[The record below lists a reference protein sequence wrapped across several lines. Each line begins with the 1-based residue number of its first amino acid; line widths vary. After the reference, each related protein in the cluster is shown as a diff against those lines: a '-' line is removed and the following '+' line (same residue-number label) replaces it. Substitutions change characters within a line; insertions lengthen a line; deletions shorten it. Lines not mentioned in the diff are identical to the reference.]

1 LADFPRYKS
10 DHGSSSRFAGRRH
23 VRGVGLYL
31 GLGCDDM
38 ASGTVKWFN
47 TAKGFGFIQP
57 DDGGSD
63 VFVHISA
70 LNQAG
75 MDSLNEGDKVDYEL
89 EQDRRSGKPAAT
101 SIVVTAAGEPQ
112 PRRAGGGFG
121 GGGDRGGYGGGGDRG
136 GYGGGGGGYG
146 GGGGRDRGYGGGG
159 GGGGGFGGGGG
170 GRSRGSIAGSG
181 SGSVKWFNPTKG
193 FGFIKPDG
201 GGQDIF
207 VHISAVE
214 QAGLSGLNEGQTV
227 NFDLEQDGKSGKT
240 SATNL
245 KVTG

>member
-1 LADFPRYKS
+1 
-10 DHGSSSRFAGRRH
+10 
-23 VRGVGLYL
+23 
-31 GLGCDDM
+31 M

-89 EQDRRSGKPAAT
+89 EQDRRSGKLAAT
-101 SIVVTAAGEPQ
+101 GIVVTAAGDPA
-112 PRRAGGGFG
+112 PRRAGGGGFG
-121 GGGDRGGYGGGGDRG
+121 GGGDRGGYGGGGYGDRG
-136 GYGGGGGGYG
+136 GGGGGGGYGDRGGGGGYGDRGGGGGYG
-146 GGGGRDRGYGGGG
+146 GGRDR
-159 GGGGGFGGGGG
+159 GFGGGGG
-170 GRSRGSIAGSG
+170 GARPRGTVAGSG
-181 SGSVKWFNPTKG
+181 TGQVKWFNPTKG

-227 NFDLEQDGKSGKT
+227 NFDLEQDGRSGKT

>member
-1 LADFPRYKS
+1 
-10 DHGSSSRFAGRRH
+10 
-23 VRGVGLYL
+23 
-31 GLGCDDM
+31 M

-47 TAKGFGFIQP
+47 TAKGFGFVQP

-63 VFVHISA
+63 VFIHISA

-75 MDSLNEGDKVDYEL
+75 LDSLDEGDKVDYEL
-89 EQDRRSGKPAAT
+89 EQDRRSGKLAAT
-101 SIVVTAAGEPQ
+101 QIVVTEKGAPQ
-112 PRRAGGGFG
+112 PRRAGGGGGGFG
-121 GGGDRGGYGGGGDRG
+121 GGGDRGGYGGGG
-136 GYGGGGGGYG
+136 GGGYG
-146 GGGGRDRGYGGGG
+146 GGGGRDRGFGGGG

-170 GRSRGSIAGSG
+170 GDRQRGAVMGSG
-181 SGSVKWFNPTKG
+181 AGEVKWFNPTKG
-193 FGFIKPDG
+193 FGFIKPEG

-214 QAGLSGLNEGQTV
+214 QAGLSGLNEGQRV
-227 NFDLEQDGKSGKT
+227 NFDLEQDRRSGKT

>member
-1 LADFPRYKS
+1 
-10 DHGSSSRFAGRRH
+10 
-23 VRGVGLYL
+23 
-31 GLGCDDM
+31 M

-89 EQDRRSGKPAAT
+89 EQDRRSGKLAAT
-101 SIVVTAAGEPQ
+101 GIVVTAAGEPQ
-112 PRRAGGGFG
+112 PRRAGGGGFG
-121 GGGDRGGYGGGGDRG
+121 GGGDRGGYGGGGYGDRG
-136 GYGGGGGGYG
+136 GGGGGGYR
-146 GGGGRDRGYGGGG
+146 GGRDR
-159 GGGGGFGGGGG
+159 GGFGGGGG
-170 GRSRGSIAGSG
+170 GGGRPRGTVAGSG
-181 SGSVKWFNPTKG
+181 TGQVKWFNPTKG

-227 NFDLEQDGKSGKT
+227 NFDLEQDSRSGKT

>member
-1 LADFPRYKS
+1 
-10 DHGSSSRFAGRRH
+10 
-23 VRGVGLYL
+23 
-31 GLGCDDM
+31 M

-47 TAKGFGFIQP
+47 TAKGFGFVQP

-63 VFVHISA
+63 VFIHISA

-75 MDSLNEGDKVDYEL
+75 LDSLDEGDKVDYEL
-89 EQDRRSGKPAAT
+89 EQDRRSGKLAAT
-101 SIVVTAAGEPQ
+101 QIVVTEKGAPQ
-112 PRRAGGGFG
+112 PRRAGGGG
-121 GGGDRGGYGGGGDRG
+121 GFDRGDRG

-146 GGGGRDRGYGGGG
+146 GGRDRGFGGG
-159 GGGGGFGGGGG
+159 GGGGGFGGGGD
-170 GRSRGSIAGSG
+170 RPRGAVMGSG
-181 SGSVKWFNPTKG
+181 TGTVKWFNPTKG
-193 FGFIKPDG
+193 FGFIKPEG

-214 QAGLSGLNEGQTV
+214 QAGLSGLNEGQSV
-227 NFDLEQDGKSGKT
+227 NFDLEQDRRSGKT

>member
-1 LADFPRYKS
+1 
-10 DHGSSSRFAGRRH
+10 
-23 VRGVGLYL
+23 
-31 GLGCDDM
+31 M

-57 DDGGSD
+57 DDGGQD

-70 LNQAG
+70 VAQAG
-75 MDSLNEGDKVDYEL
+75 LDALNEGDQVEYEL
-89 EQDRRSGKPAAT
+89 EQDRRSGKLAAT
-101 SIVVTAAGEPQ
+101 SIVVTAQGAPA
-112 PRRAGGGFG
+112 PRRSGGFG
-121 GGGDRGGYGGGGDRG
+121 DRGGFGGDRGGYGGDR
-136 GYGGGGGGYG
+136 
-146 GGGGRDRGYGGGG
+146 
-159 GGGGGFGGGGG
+159 GGFGGGSRGGFGG
-170 GRSRGSIAGSG
+170 GDRPRGAVMGSG
-181 SGSVKWFNPTKG
+181 QGVVKWFNPTKG
-193 FGFIKPDG
+193 FGFIRPED

-227 NFDLEQDGKSGKT
+227 EFDLEQDRRSGKT

>member
-1 LADFPRYKS
+1 
-10 DHGSSSRFAGRRH
+10 
-23 VRGVGLYL
+23 
-31 GLGCDDM
+31 M

-89 EQDRRSGKPAAT
+89 EQDRRSGKLAAT
-101 SIVVTAAGEPQ
+101 GIVVTAAGEPQ
-112 PRRAGGGFG
+112 PRRAGGGGFG
-121 GGGDRGGYGGGGDRG
+121 GGGDRGGYGGGGYGDR
-136 GYGGGGGGYG
+136 GGGGGGYG
-146 GGGGRDRGYGGGG
+146 GGGGRDRGFGGGG
-159 GGGGGFGGGGG
+159 GGGGGA
-170 GRSRGSIAGSG
+170 RPRGTVAGSG
-181 SGSVKWFNPTKG
+181 TGQVKWFNPTKG

-227 NFDLEQDGKSGKT
+227 NFDLEEDGRSGKT